1 MTPDEWR
8 DGMNHEAQA
17 VRPEDEG
24 WARDTLASARL
35 IPHRTVLVDVLLS
48 VATVGVAAFALS
60 GLSGALLRL
69 VADQEPGWGL
79 LTLLNLATAGVL
91 ALLGLSLGAAR
102 VRMWTVA
109 AAFLTYPLAWAGA
122 QGALGN
128 TVGWDAPPSDVLLAG
143 GAVVLTVLAGALA
156 GRAVTARRLRRA

>member
-8 DGMNHEAQA
+8 DGMDHEAQA

-48 VATVGVAAFALS
+48 VATVGVAAFTLS
-60 GLSGALLRL
+60 GLSAALLRL
-69 VADQEPGWGL
+69 VADQEPVWVV
-79 LTLLNLATAGVL
+79 LTLLNLSTAGVL

-102 VRMWTVA
+102 VRVWTLGT
-109 AAFLTYPLAWAGA
+109 AFLIYPLAWAGA

-128 TVGWDAPPSDVLLAG
+128 TVGWDAPLSDVLLAG
-143 GAVVLTVLAGALA
+143 GAVVLSVLAGALA